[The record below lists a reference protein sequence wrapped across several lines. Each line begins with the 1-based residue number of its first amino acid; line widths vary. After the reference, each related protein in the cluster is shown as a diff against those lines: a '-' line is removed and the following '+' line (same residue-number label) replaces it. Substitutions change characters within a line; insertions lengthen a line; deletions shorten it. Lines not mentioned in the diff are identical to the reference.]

1 MIIWLYPVSK
11 TIWFFFFF
19 ERFIIFVLHQ
29 WLHDLGW
36 CEFACVI
43 YESRNV
49 EKLNM
54 FVQCQYCDQILS
66 FTDPMSRGGQLR
78 INVSDLNS
86 GISIICKCHCLIKS
100 DCRICLDSVLRPED
114 CGCKLVY
121 NFFWVYLQPMFYW
134 SILFVSLSVQIEF
147 YLAWSILPI
156 AIAQLRLHLGM
167 ISAKAFCGKKKSF
180 LLCTYCL

>member
-11 TIWFFFFF
+11 TIWFFFF
-19 ERFIIFVLHQ
+19 ERFIIFVLYK

-43 YESRNV
+43 YKSRNV

-121 NFFWVYLQPMFYW
+121 NFFWVYLQPIFYW
-134 SILFVSLSVQIEF
+134 SILFVSLSVQIV
-147 YLAWSILPI
+147 ILFS
-156 AIAQLRLHLGM
+156 M
-167 ISAKAFCGKKKSF
+167 IYPAHSQSSA
-180 LLCTYCL
+180 